1 MEIRVLAEDT
11 SCGSGFQS
19 EHGLSLYIESRGIKI
34 LFDMGASD
42 LFLENAKKMNIKI
55 EDVDL
60 AVISHGHYDHGG
72 GLKSFLEENEK
83 AKVYINSKAF
93 GNHYSKVAERY
104 KYIGL
109 DKELMKNSRI
119 IHTSDIF
126 PISYNLILFS
136 NVTGD
141 ELLSSCNSSLYIEN
155 AGSIEPDEFEH
166 EQSLLIKENDKLV
179 LIAGCAHRGI
189 VNIIKSSIP
198 LKCRQ
203 PDYVIGGLHLYNHS
217 KGTSE
222 DEWTVN
228 KIGDFLKESGS
239 VCYTGHCTGA
249 ESFYNLK
256 KVMGGQIQYLSTGSV
271 VKI

>member
-1 MEIRVLAEDT
+1 MEIRVLVEDT
-11 SCGSGFQS
+11 SSGSDFRS
-19 EHGLSLYIESRGIKI
+19 EHGLSLYIETQGIKI

-42 LFLENAKKMNIKI
+42 LFLENARKMGI
-55 EDVDL
+55 EIADIDL

-72 GLKSFLEENEK
+72 GLRSFLEKNEK
-83 AKVYINSKAF
+83 AKVYINGKAF
-93 GNHYSKVAERY
+93 ENHYSKAVEQY

-109 DKELMKNSRI
+109 DKDLQKNSRI
-119 IHTSDIF
+119 VLTNDVF
-126 PISYNLILFS
+126 PISDNLILFS
-136 NVTGD
+136 NVAGD
-141 ELLSSCNSSLYIEN
+141 ELLSSCNSSLY
-155 AGSIEPDEFEH
+155 AKKSGSIEPDDFEH

-217 KGTSE
+217 KGISE
-222 DEWTVN
+222 DAWTVN
-228 KIGDFLKESGS
+228 KIGDFLKETGS
-239 VCYTGHCTGA
+239 MCYTGHCTGA
-249 ESFYNLK
+249 ESYYILK
-256 KVMGGQIQYLSTGSV
+256 KTMGAYIQYLSTGSV